1 MARINVFHCEL
12 GEMICLTDYTLTE
25 PSDSALSICSFASN
39 LLNMVGLGTE
49 VSVNPVQRSNS

>member
-1 MARINVFHCEL
+1 
-12 GEMICLTDYTLTE
+12 MICLTDYTLTE